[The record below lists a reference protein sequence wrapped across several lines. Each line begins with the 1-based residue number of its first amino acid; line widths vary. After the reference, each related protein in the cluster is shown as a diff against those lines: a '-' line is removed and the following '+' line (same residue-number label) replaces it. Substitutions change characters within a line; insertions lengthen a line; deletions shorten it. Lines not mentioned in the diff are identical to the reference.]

1 MDAAARPD
9 MTIATAPNRLPLV
22 IGVGWGVGTLVSS
35 ILLYTTNTLFLRFMT
50 DYLGIAAA
58 TAGFMIG
65 ASKIYDAFLDPV
77 FGLATDR
84 TRHRWGRRRP
94 YLLLGTAMASVT
106 LIIMFAV
113 PEFESRL
120 DLHAYVMMGLIVLA
134 TSYTVFN
141 VPYLAM
147 PAEMTASPLERSRI
161 MSFRVYASC
170 AAMILS
176 GFVGPIVLAYFGS
189 DMNAYAKMSWILSGF
204 ILVGGLVC
212 FTTTAEARF
221 TLDEDGQH
229 VSFAGRLR
237 AVGGNKTFVQ
247 FMTCKIV
254 MLFATTS
261 QAASVAYFI
270 KYHLKAGDTVLG
282 GVLLTHTLGMIAS
295 QVMWIRIS
303 KRLGKVGGYRLAA
316 YWFGLACFAWWPA
329 SLVLPIEGM
338 YAISIMTGMG
348 AGGCFLLLN
357 ALLPDII
364 AEAASQSG
372 HRHEGLFASVYTSVE
387 KVGQALATAS
397 VGLLLGAFGYIQST
411 KGVAVAQPDSAY
423 WGIGMSYSVVPGV
436 LFIVSTVLMRRFPL
450 R

>member
-1 MDAAARPD
+1 MDATNHQTMRTAAPD
-9 MTIATAPNRLPLV
+9 RLPLV

-106 LIIMFAV
+106 LVIMFAV
-113 PEFESRL
+113 PEFESSL
-120 DLHAYVMMGLIVLA
+120 ALHSYVMMGLIILA

-147 PAEMTASPLERSRI
+147 PAEMTSSPHERSRI
-161 MSFRVYASC
+161 MSFRVYASS

-189 DMNAYAKMSWILSGF
+189 DMAAYSKMSWILSAF
-204 ILVGGLVC
+204 IVFGGLVC
-212 FTTTAEARF
+212 FASTAEARF
-221 TLDEDGQH
+221 TLDEGGHDIAFG
-229 VSFAGRLR
+229 ARLR
-237 AVGGNKTFVQ
+237 SVARNQMFVQ
-247 FMTCKIV
+247 FMICKIV

-261 QAASVAYFI
+261 QAASVAYFV
-270 KYHLKAGDTVLG
+270 KYHLKAGDSVLG
-282 GVLLTHTLGMIAS
+282 LVLLTHTIGMILS
-295 QVMWIRIS
+295 QVMWIAVSR
-303 KRLGKVGGYRLAA
+303 RLGKVGGYKIAA
-316 YWFGLACFAWWPA
+316 YWFGLACMAWWPA
-329 SLVLPIEGM
+329 SLVMPIEGI
-338 YAISIMTGMG
+338 YVVSVLTGMG

-364 AEAASQSG
+364 AEASAQSG
-372 HRHEGLFASVYTSVE
+372 HQHEGLFASVYTSIE
-387 KVGQALATAS
+387 KVGQAFATAS
-397 VGLLLGAFGYIQST
+397 VGLLLGVFGYIQST
-411 KGVAVAQPDSAY
+411 KGVVVEQPASAY
-423 WGIGMSYSVVPGV
+423 WGIGLSYSVVPGI
-436 LFIVSTVLMRRFPL
+436 LFIASTFVMRRFPL

>member
-1 MDAAARPD
+1 MDARAPETTTSTAAPD
-9 MTIATAPNRLPLV
+9 RLPLV

-77 FGLATDR
+77 FGLLTDR

-113 PEFESRL
+113 PEFQSSVA
-120 DLHAYVMMGLIVLA
+120 LHAYVMMGLIILA

-147 PAEMTASPLERSRI
+147 PAEMTSSPLERSRI
-161 MSFRVYASC
+161 MTYRVYASS
-170 AAMILS
+170 AAMVLS
-176 GFVGPIVLAYFGS
+176 GFVGPLVLSALGS
-189 DMNAYAKMSWILSGF
+189 DMAAYTKMSWIFSGF
-204 ILVGGLVC
+204 IVVGGLVC

-221 TLDEDGQH
+221 TLDDSGH
-229 VSFAGRLR
+229 DIPFGGRLG
-237 AVGGNKTFVQ
+237 AVAQNKTFVQ
-247 FMTCKIV
+247 FMICKVV

-261 QAASVAYFI
+261 QAASVAYFV
-270 KYHLKAGDTVLG
+270 KYQLNASDSVLG
-282 GVLLTHTLGMIAS
+282 LVLLTHTIGMAGS
-295 QVMWIRIS
+295 QVMWIAIS
-303 KRLGKVGGYRLAA
+303 KRFGKVGGYRLAA
-316 YWFGLACFAWWPA
+316 YWFGLGCFAWWPA
-329 SLVLPIEGM
+329 AVLLPIEGV
-338 YAISIMTGMG
+338 YAVSILTGMG

-364 AEAASQSG
+364 ADAASRSG
-372 HRHEGLFASVYTSVE
+372 HQHEGLFASVYTSIE

-411 KGVAVAQPDSAY
+411 KGVTIAQPASAY
-423 WGIGMSYSVVPGV
+423 LGIGLSYSVIPGV
-436 LFIVSTVLMRRFPL
+436 LFILSTVFMRRFPL

>member
-1 MDAAARPD
+1 MDATPQQSSV
-9 MTIATAPNRLPLV
+9 APARLPLV
-22 IGVGWGVGTLVSS
+22 VGVGWGVGTLVSS

-65 ASKIYDAFLDPV
+65 ASKIYDAILDPV
-77 FGLATDR
+77 FGVVTDR

-113 PEFESRL
+113 PDLQSPL
-120 DLHAYVMMGLIVLA
+120 VLHAYVMMALIILA

-147 PAEMTASPLERSRI
+147 PAEMTSSPDERSRI
-161 MSFRVYASC
+161 MSFRVYASS

-176 GFVGPIVLAYFGS
+176 GFVGPIVLAALGS
-189 DMNAYAKMSWILSGF
+189 DMAAYATMAWILSGF
-204 ILVGGLVC
+204 IVFGGLTCLV
-212 FTTTAEARF
+212 TTAPARF
-221 TLDEDGQH
+221 TRDEGGH
-229 VSFAGRLR
+229 GIPFLERMR
-237 AVGGNKTFVQ
+237 AVAKNATFVQ
-247 FMTCKIV
+247 FMICKIV
-254 MLFATTS
+254 MLFALTS
-261 QAASVAYFI
+261 QAASVAYFV
-270 KYHLKAGDTVLG
+270 KYHMKAGDDVLG
-282 GVLLTHTLGMIAS
+282 GVLLTHTIGMIAS
-295 QVMWIRIS
+295 QVMWIRLS
-303 KRLGKVGGYRLAA
+303 TRVGKVGGYRVAA
-316 YWFGLACFAWWPA
+316 WWFGLACLSWWPA
-329 SLVLPIEGM
+329 SLVAPAEGL
-338 YAISIMTGMG
+338 YAISIVTGMG

-364 AEAASQSG
+364 VDAAAKTG
-372 HRHEGLFASVYTSVE
+372 HQHEGLFASVYTSIE

-411 KGVAVAQPDSAY
+411 KGVVVAQPESAY
-423 WGIGMSYSVVPGV
+423 WGIGLSYSIVPGV
-436 LFIVSTVLMRRFPL
+436 LFIASARLLRKFPL